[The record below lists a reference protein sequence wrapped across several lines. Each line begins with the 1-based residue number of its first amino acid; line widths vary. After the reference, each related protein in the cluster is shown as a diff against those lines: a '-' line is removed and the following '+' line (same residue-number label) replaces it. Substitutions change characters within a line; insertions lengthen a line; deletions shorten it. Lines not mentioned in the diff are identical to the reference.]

1 MKLLSWL
8 PGNDPNKSDPKSPSY
23 LAIKRTLAETEI
35 AGIFSLQ
42 LLQATILI
50 ALYEVGHAIYPAAYT
65 SVGTCAQYA
74 LAQGIDAY
82 TSIDLNSTALTLLD
96 QEEKRRAWWAIL
108 ILDRF
113 VNIGYPKRAL
123 TTHDPASDALLPIDD
138 AMFDQANV
146 TLDELYTVS
155 SPAEPNMGFLAKL
168 CQSSYLLGRVFRH
181 ICDLNAERAMHQNEG
196 IQLSNK
202 LQALLKVSEKEDQ
215 ISSATAICSSALM
228 TLHDPNSARIDP
240 MHLDF
245 AKGMLK
251 PVVEEP
257 SQSVADFLAA
267 NIDYQANPSP
277 LLGHWIYQAATVIRR
292 LNVYLGDDY
301 CRIENLMARLQHLNR
316 RWLVAGAYLHILTGQ

>member
-1 MKLLSWL
+1 MKLVGWS
-8 PGNDPNKSDPKSPSY
+8 PENNNDPKSPSY
-23 LAIKRTLAETEI
+23 LAIKRTLAETEV

-42 LLQATILI
+42 LLQATILVT
-50 ALYEVGHAIYPAAYT
+50 LYEVGHAIYPAAYI
-65 SVGTCAQYA
+65 SAGTCARYA

-82 TSIDLNSTALTLLD
+82 MTIDLNNAVMTLLD

-123 TTHDPASDALLPIDD
+123 TTHDPASDALLPADD
-138 AMFDQANV
+138 AIFDQGSV
-146 TLDELYTVS
+146 TLDQLYTVS
-155 SPAEPNMGFLAKL
+155 SSAEPNMGPFAKL
-168 CQSSYLLGRVFRH
+168 CQASFLLGCVFRH
-181 ICDLNAERAMHQNEG
+181 ICDLTAERAMHQEEG
-196 IQLSNK
+196 IQLSNR
-202 LQALLKVSEKEDQ
+202 LQALLKVLEKENQ

-251 PVVEEP
+251 PAAEEP

-267 NIDYQANPSP
+267 KIDYQAHPSP
-277 LLGHWIYQAATVIRR
+277 LLAHWIYQAATVVGR
-292 LNVYLGDDY
+292 LNVYIGDDLGK
-301 CRIENLMARLQHLNR
+301 IENLMARLEHLNR
-316 RWLVAGAYLHILTGQ
+316 RWLVAGNS